1 VPDHETE
8 NFVSQPGIGAGSLAG
23 SRVGRFLVQERLGEG
38 GMGDVYL
45 ANDTVLKRQVA
56 LKAIKRGPTGDDSFD
71 RRLFKE
77 AERASQLNDEHIA
90 RIYDVVEEGG
100 RTFLVM
106 EYVRGMTLRTRLHRP
121 LSPNEF
127 FDVAEQCLLGLA
139 AAHAK
144 GILHCDLKPE
154 NLMITPEGRVKILDF
169 GLARQ
174 TPKAQ
179 PQGAELSTTTG
190 GTRGYVAPE
199 VLLGMAPD
207 ERADIFSL
215 GVVFYEALTGRHP
228 FADRSTVDGDSVA
241 QVGGTTQVTLPSPFS
256 PIISRM
262 LATDAGQRYSSCADV
277 LLQLRASRH
286 TLSGKLIG
294 RPLLSR
300 ASGRWV
306 YLPLLLLALALIITV
321 VIRSRSGGAT
331 PIHSLAVLP
340 FTNVNND
347 PDRTYFADGM
357 TDELISELSQ
367 VSALRV
373 ISRSSVMSYRQTPV
387 QDAAR
392 GLHVDAVIE
401 GSVLRVNDQI
411 RINVAL
417 SSAGGQN
424 LWSKTY
430 QQPAGDV
437 LALQSALARDI
448 VREVQVKLTP
458 QEQKQLAP
466 PQNSVDA
473 VAYESYL
480 QGRFHLNK
488 RTTTD
493 LKAAVEDFHAAISHD
508 PQFDRAYVGLADS
521 YTQLG
526 VYRAIESRQAIS
538 LAKEAA
544 QKALEINSQLGE
556 AHASLAASSYF
567 YLDWR
572 GAEDQFKLAIKL
584 NPGYAAAHHWYAL
597 FLASNGRNED
607 AMSEIRVAEA
617 LDPESEIIQANIAWC
632 FYLARRYD
640 DAIREAKTIVAR
652 DPTFEPAHEY
662 LGQAYLEQK
671 QYELAIKELAV
682 AVELSSGNPSE
693 RAELANAYAT
703 MGDIEKATTI
713 LRQLEEADPET
724 HVSPSDLALIY
735 VGLKEDD
742 RALELLGQAFR
753 EKNPNIA
760 NIKVHPRYDPI
771 RADPRFRAIE
781 KALGAE

>member
-1 VPDHETE
+1 
-8 NFVSQPGIGAGSLAG
+8 
-23 SRVGRFLVQERLGEG
+23 
-38 GMGDVYL
+38 MGDVYL

-56 LKAIKRGPTGDDSFD
+56 LKAIKLGPNGDDSFD

-90 RIYDVVEEGG
+90 RIYDLVEEGG

-121 LSPNEF
+121 LSANEF

-228 FADRSTVDGDSVA
+228 FADRSTVDADSVA
-241 QVGGTTQVTLPSPFS
+241 QVGGTTRVTLPSPFS
-256 PIISRM
+256 PVISRM
-262 LATDAGQRYSSCADV
+262 LATDAGQRYSSSSDV
-277 LLQLRASRH
+277 LRDLRASRH

-294 RPLLSR
+294 RPLLSS
-300 ASGRWV
+300 ATGRWV
-306 YLPLLLLALALIITV
+306 YLPLVLLALAV
-321 VIRSRSGGAT
+321 VIAVVTRGRFGGAA

-392 GLHVDAVIE
+392 SLHVDAVIE
-401 GSVLRVNDQI
+401 GSVLRVNDQV

-430 QQPAGDV
+430 QQAVGDV

-448 VREVQVKLTP
+448 VQEVRVKLTP
-458 QEQKQLAP
+458 SEQRQLAP
-466 PQNSVDA
+466 PHASIDPA
-473 VAYESYL
+473 AYEDYL
-480 QGRFHLNK
+480 QGRFRLNR
-488 RTTTD
+488 RTRPE
-493 LKAAVEDFHAAISHD
+493 LNSAVESFHSAIARD
-508 PQFDRAYVGLADS
+508 PQFARAYAGLAET
-521 YTQLG
+521 YTQLA
-526 VYRAIESRQAIS
+526 VYRAMQPTEALALGKEQA
-538 LAKEAA
+538 E
-544 QKALEINSQLGE
+544 KALSIDHDLGE
-556 AHASLAASSYF
+556 AHASLAFINYLK
-567 YLDWR
+567 LDWPS
-572 GAEDQFKLAIKL
+572 AEAEFKNALST
-584 NPGYAAAHHWYAL
+584 NPGYADAHHWYAL
-597 FLASNGRNED
+597 FLASNGRTAEALHEMD
-607 AMSEIRVAEA
+607 VAEA
-617 LDPESEIIQANIAWC
+617 LDPESEIIQSNVAWC
-632 FYLARRYD
+632 LFLGRRYD
-640 DAIREAKTIVAR
+640 EAIDKAKAVLAR
-652 DPTFEPAHEY
+652 DPSFEAAHAY
-662 LGQAYLEQK
+662 LGQAYLEKKRYAEAIQ
-671 QYELAIKELAV
+671 ELAT
-682 AVELSSGNPSE
+682 AVELSNGSPVE
-693 RAELANAYAT
+693 EAELGNAYGSAGET
-703 MGDIEKATTI
+703 TKAKTI
-713 LRQLEEADPET
+713 LLQLQQAGGDT
-724 HVSPSDLALIY
+724 HVSPADLALVY
-735 VGLKEDD
+735 VGLKDNE
-742 RALELLGQAFR
+742 RAIELLTQAYAER
-753 EKNPNIA
+753 SMRMVQ
-760 NIKVHPRYDPI
+760 IKVDPRYDPL
-771 RADPRFRAIE
+771 RGDPRFQ
-781 KALGAE
+781 ALVDRLILNPSPRQ